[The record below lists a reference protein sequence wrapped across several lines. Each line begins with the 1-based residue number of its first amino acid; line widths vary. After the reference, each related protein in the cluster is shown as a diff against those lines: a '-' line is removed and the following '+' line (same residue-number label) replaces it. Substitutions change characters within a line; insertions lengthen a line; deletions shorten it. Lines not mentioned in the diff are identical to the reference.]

1 MQKSTTST
9 LENWMNVPSGMQVC
23 IDNCT
28 ECYQMCSHLVDYC
41 LKKGGEF
48 SNPEHIKLLEDCAR
62 ICNLSA
68 DFMIRHSKFH
78 DTVCDVCAKVCKACA
93 ESCNALGKDDR
104 ILQACYDACIK
115 CAESCA
121 QMAKGH

>member
-1 MQKSTTST
+1 MQKSATST

-41 LKKGGEF
+41 LKKGGKF
-48 SNPEHIKLLEDCAR
+48 SGPEHIKLLEDCAR

-68 DFMIRHSKFH
+68 DFMIRHSDFH
-78 DTVCDVCAKVCKACA
+78 DTVCDVCAKVCTACA

-104 ILQACYDACIK
+104 LLQACYEACIK
-115 CAESCA
+115 CSDSCA
-121 QMAKGH
+121 QMSELH